1 MFGQGVARLELQ
13 LARVVPNP
21 QNNGRPKSHPLDPA
35 REPRKPLLALIE
47 ETQLELWFNRAF
59 RKNDVGLQEISNVVL
74 HELEGA
80 FCLRPVEGEAEL
92 VEAMIGQVE
101 FPEQPLRNPP
111 AAVVGS
117 QRMIFDHQHV
127 DVRLLDHDLAVGNQ
141 NAEVRDG
148 SLRPLLEPFGDQFL
162 VLGVD
167 GIELSVF
174 GRTAGA
180 DETILPAFVAHAHQD
195 LADPGLLVRVQ
206 KAARYLHREDADLR
220 MNRE

>member
-21 QNNGRPKSHPLDPA
+21 QNNWRPKSHPLDPA
-35 REPRKPLLALIE
+35 REPRKPLLALME

-117 QRMIFDHQHV
+117 QRMVFDHQHV
-127 DVRLLDHDLAVGNQ
+127 DGRLLDHDLAVGNQ

-180 DETILPAFVAHAHQD
+180 DETILPAFVAHAHKD
-195 LADPGLLVRVQ
+195 LADPCLFVRIQ
-206 KAARYLHREDADLR
+206 
-220 MNRE
+220 

>member
-1 MFGQGVARLELQ
+1 MIRRPPRSTLFPYTTLFRSVFGVLRLWLHRRRPNCFKKLLVVASQRRGDHAADFLKSARYDLGPQRVERRMFGQGVARLELQ

-74 HELEGA
+74 HELKGT

-92 VEAMIGQVE
+92 VEAMIGKVE

-111 AAVVGS
+111 AAIVGS

-127 DVRLLDHDLAVGNQ
+127 DVRLLDHDLAV
-141 NAEVRDG
+141 
-148 SLRPLLEPFGDQFL
+148 
-162 VLGVD
+162 
-167 GIELSVF
+167 
-174 GRTAGA
+174 
-180 DETILPAFVAHAHQD
+180 
-195 LADPGLLVRVQ
+195 
-206 KAARYLHREDADLR
+206 
-220 MNRE
+220 